1 MLEVH
6 TEHYRYGKYI
16 LPVGYRT
23 KNIFFQKF
31 TKMYDLFGMAGGTKP
46 AALAAE

>member
-16 LPVGYRT
+16 LPVRDRI
-23 KNIFFQKF
+23 KDMFFQQF
-31 TKMYDLFGMAGGTKP
+31 AKMNDLFGMAGWTEP
-46 AALAAE
+46 EALAAE